1 MNLLIVNYHY
11 VREIKSGRGIYPI
24 TSAELTAQIDLLAG
38 KYKFISQSDL
48 SAFIAK
54 GSCPDGDFCLLTFDD
69 GLKEQIKAFEILREK
84 GIPGIFF
91 VSTMPIRDR
100 KACAVHKFHY
110 VMEQMTHEQLNSCL
124 LQFFP
129 ESCDRL
135 KDLEFLN
142 IAVSKYIFD
151 QPDQAL
157 VKFYVNYVLN
167 SSEKK
172 SFVDK
177 LFSILVDEED
187 NFVEKLYMNKSEVI
201 KIANAGMLGSH
212 CNSHEPL
219 GALTD
224 FNIDLELRDS
234 RLVLEE
240 ITGQS
245 IYSVSYPFGDK
256 KAVTQKVKELAKK
269 HYSLGIT
276 TASGINYTKDI
287 LKDPMSLKRIST
299 TSLTKGDFANHI

>member
-1 MNLLIVNYHY
+1 
-11 VREIKSGRGIYPI
+11 
-24 TSAELTAQIDLLAG
+24 
-38 KYKFISQSDL
+38 
-48 SAFIAK
+48 
-54 GSCPDGDFCLLTFDD
+54 
-69 GLKEQIKAFEILREK
+69 
-84 GIPGIFF
+84 
-91 VSTMPIRDR
+91 
-100 KACAVHKFHY
+100 
-110 VMEQMTHEQLNSCL
+110 MTHDQLNSCL
-124 LQFFP
+124 LHFFP

-177 LFSILVDEED
+177 LFSILVEEED
-187 NFVEKLYMNKSEVI
+187 NFVEKLYMNKSELI

-234 RLVLEE
+234 QLLLEE
-240 ITGQS
+240 MTGQS
-245 IYSVSYPFGDK
+245 IHSVSYPFGDK
-256 KAVTQKVKELAKK
+256 KAVTQKVKEFAKK

-287 LKDPMSLKRIST
+287 LNNPMSLKRIST